1 MPVVLAV
8 AMALVLATGASA
20 GKVKIRSKADK
31 TFDFRTV
38 HTWAWDDSGEGQVL
52 MMRSADDDPAAVK
65 ARFEPTIV
73 AAVGDEL
80 TKRGLNQAT
89 GKPDV
94 EVTYYLL
101 VTLGSQSQQ
110 LGQFVN
116 PNVALRLPPFSGATT
131 DFNVVQEASLV
142 LDVISP
148 AKENTVWRG
157 IASAELNLDSNDD
170 QRKARLRDAIHDLVK
185 KLPSVR

>member
-1 MPVVLAV
+1 
-8 AMALVLATGASA
+8 
-20 GKVKIRSKADK
+20 
-31 TFDFRTV
+31 
-38 HTWAWDDSGEGQVL
+38 

-73 AAVGDEL
+73 AAVNDEL
-80 TKRGLNQAT
+80 TKRGLQTAAA
-89 GKPDV
+89 KPDV

-116 PNVALRLPPFSGATT
+116 PNVVMQLPAFSGATT
-131 DFNVVQEASLV
+131 DFNVLQQASLV
-142 LDVISP
+142 LDVIST
-148 AKENTVWRG
+148 ARENTVWRA
-157 IASAELNLDSNDD
+157 IAQAELNLDSNDE
-170 QRKARLRDAIHDLVK
+170 QRKARLRDAIHDMVQ